1 MLLPPRENHM
11 SFNDFFGLEP
21 EDKELEKCKNT
32 ALRYIT
38 AQVKSEGQIADYL
51 KRKGFLEN
59 HIKDTIQYLR
69 DYNYVDD
76 RMYCVMYYK
85 EAARK
90 GKGRRRI
97 EQELLNKKISK
108 SAIRDALDEF
118 VSEENPEYQEMIED
132 VGSESERA
140 LAVGR
145 KMLSQHLELGKP
157 ADKNFMAKVG
167 RRLMSLGYDS
177 SILYSVIGTLMKEG
191 KTSDDDY

>member
-1 MLLPPRENHM
+1 MKGNPFFTQLRPGKISKRTGKEKIFKLIKFRTMSNAKDKDGNLVLVDYKTDSVTEENYI
-11 SFNDFFGLEP
+11 GKLVG
-21 EDKELEKCKNT
+21 
-32 ALRYIT
+32 RY
-38 AQVKSEGQIADYL
+38 
-51 KRKGFLEN
+51 
-59 HIKDTIQYLR
+59 KDQL
-69 DYNYVDD
+69 
-76 RMYCVMYYK
+76 MYYK

-108 SAIRDALDEF
+108 SVIRDALDEF

-145 KMLSQHLELGKP
+145 KMLSQHLELGKT